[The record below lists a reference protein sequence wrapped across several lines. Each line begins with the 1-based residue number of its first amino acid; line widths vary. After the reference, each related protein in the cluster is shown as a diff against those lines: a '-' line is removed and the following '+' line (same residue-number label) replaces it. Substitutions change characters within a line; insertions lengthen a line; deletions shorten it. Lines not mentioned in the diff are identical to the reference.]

1 MKPHGYEVERELRRH
16 SLNLTGGG
24 TGSATCTDTATL
36 PMAVNFQDKKTS
48 LQYMETNVATG
59 IGADLPSIMGRV
71 MATENDAV
79 ILMREG
85 KEQLVFPGPGGY
97 KILWSPDTKIM
108 PLDTS
113 PSGHLVFNCDFY
125 EELQT
130 APNMTDNST
139 SSSSSSSGLARVPR
153 VSSPPLTRQRE
164 NSGLHRNT
172 TA

>member
-1 MKPHGYEVERELRRH
+1 
-16 SLNLTGGG
+16 
-24 TGSATCTDTATL
+24 
-36 PMAVNFQDKKTS
+36 MAVNFQDKKTS

-59 IGADLPSIMGRV
+59 IGDDLLSIMGRV
-71 MATENDAV
+71 TATENDAV

-113 PSGHLVFNCDFY
+113 PSGHLVFNCNFY
-125 EELQT
+125 EGLPSI
-130 APNMTDNST
+130 ANITDHST

-153 VSSPPLTRQRE
+153 MFSPPLTKQRE
-164 NSGLHRNT
+164 DL
-172 TA
+172 